1 MTEINFTLKTEYANP
16 LILSSKVNFL
26 QEELRQQQ
34 DRITDLDEMLRF
46 NKGALKI
53 ALNLNSEGGGV
64 LPNLSKNDSKN
75 DSANNSK
82 NDLRFSQME
91 EALKTI
97 ISHLDR
103 ENSILLRAIEKLT
116 KERNLAQS
124 KSLISDQIAEEAE
137 KHQWESLGEFEK
149 KVGDLGKLVAD
160 KERRICELE
169 KIKPIVDRDGVI
181 ILYREILSPSE
192 QILKLHNE
200 NEILKNVLMKVNK
213 DLTK

>member
-1 MTEINFTLKTEYANP
+1 MTEMNLTLKTEYP
-16 LILSSKVNFL
+16 TPFLLSSKVHFL
-26 QEELRQQQ
+26 QEELHQQQ
-34 DRITDLDEMLRF
+34 DRITDLEEMLRL

-53 ALNLNSEGGGV
+53 ALNLNSEGGV
-64 LPNLSKNDSKN
+64 PTTLAKPDSKH

-82 NDLRFSQME
+82 SDLRFFQME
-91 EALKTI
+91 EALKAI
-97 ISHLDR
+97 IGHLDT
-103 ENSILLRAIEKLT
+103 ENSILLKAIEKLT

-137 KHQWESLGEFEK
+137 RRQWESLGEFEK
-149 KVGDLGKLVAD
+149 KANELAKLVTD
-160 KERRICELE
+160 KERKISELE
-169 KIKPIVDRDGVI
+169 KIKPIVDRDGAI

-213 DLTK
+213 DLNK